1 MMKLLVDPV
10 ISVPVPAGRAASG
23 TYNRNYG

>member
-10 ISVPVPAGRAASG
+10 ISVPVPSGQAASG
-23 TYNRNYG
+23 TYDRNYG